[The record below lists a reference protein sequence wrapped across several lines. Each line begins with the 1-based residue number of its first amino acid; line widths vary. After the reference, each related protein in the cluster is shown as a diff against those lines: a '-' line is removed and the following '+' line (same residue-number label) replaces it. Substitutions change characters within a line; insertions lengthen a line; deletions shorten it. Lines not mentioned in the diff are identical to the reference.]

1 MPPRAKDLTGQ
12 HVAVRVRRRQSD
24 LSRVNWS
31 SLISSLIGAGAAA
44 LFVVVRDHPD
54 ARELSSVLIVFYV
67 VAWPVF
73 VAVYLTWTHLAY
85 ARLGPRALA
94 SAAQRETQALRR
106 PWMQVLGSGGASFW
120 ALFGALVAV
129 AVTIVVAQN
138 AAFRGQQLFVLLVL
152 LAVASS
158 WALMV
163 YSFAL
168 EYLRLAS
175 ADGDGEP
182 GIVLAIKGPPRFSDY
197 LTLAILLSTMAAT
210 VSATIRSRRAWTLVR
225 INVLFAFTF
234 NTVIV
239 ALMVSLLFAGV
250 LG

>member
-1 MPPRAKDLTGQ
+1 MLFF
-12 HVAVRVRRRQSD
+12 AVR
-24 LSRVNWS
+24 N
-31 SLISSLIGAGAAA
+31 
-44 LFVVVRDHPD
+44 HPA
-54 ARELSSVLIVFYV
+54 ARELSSVLIAFYL

-73 VAVYLTWTHLAY
+73 VAVYLTWTHREY
-85 ARLGPRALA
+85 ARRGSRALA
-94 SAAQRETQALRR
+94 SAAQREAQALRR
-106 PWMQVLGSGGASFW
+106 PWMQVLGNDGASNW
-120 ALFGALVAV
+120 ALIGALVAV

-138 AAFRGQQLFVLLVL
+138 AAFRGEWVFVLLVL
-152 LAVASS
+152 LTVASS

-168 EYLRLAS
+168 EYLRLAPE
-175 ADGDGEP
+175 GGGGEP
-182 GIVLAIKGPPRFSDY
+182 ALVLEVKGPPRFSDY

-239 ALMVSLLFAGV
+239 AMMVSLLFAGV

>member
-1 MPPRAKDLTGQ
+1 M
-12 HVAVRVRRRQSD
+12 SD
-24 LSRVNWS
+24 LSRANWS
-31 SLISSLIGAGAAA
+31 SVISCAVGAAAAA
-44 LFVVVRDHPD
+44 LFFLVRDHPA
-54 ARELSSVLIVFYV
+54 ARDPLTVLVAFYV

-73 VAVYLTWTHLAY
+73 VAVYLIWTHRTY
-85 ARLGPRALA
+85 ARFTPEALRE
-94 SAAQRETQALRR
+94 SALKESQALSRGGAR
-106 PWMQVLGSGGASFW
+106 TRGSGGASNW
-120 ALFGALVAV
+120 ALIGAIVAV
-129 AVTIVVAQN
+129 AITIVVAQN
-138 AAFRGQQLFVLLVL
+138 PAFRGEWLFVLLGL
-152 LAVASS
+152 STVAGS

-168 EYLRLAS
+168 EYLRVVSAS
-175 ADGDGEP
+175 GTDEP
-182 GIVLAIKGPPRFSDY
+182 CISLEIREPPRFSDY

-239 ALMVSLLFAGV
+239 AMMVSLLFGGV

>member
-1 MPPRAKDLTGQ
+1 M
-12 HVAVRVRRRQSD
+12 SD
-24 LSRVNWS
+24 LSRSNWS
-31 SLISSLIGAGAAA
+31 SLISSVIGAGAAA
-44 LFVVVRDHPD
+44 LFLSVRDHPS
-54 ARELSSVLIVFYV
+54 ARDPSTVLIAFYL

-85 ARLGPRALA
+85 ARRGPRALTT
-94 SAAQRETQALRR
+94 AARKETQALSR
-106 PWMQVLGSGGASFW
+106 PWMRVLGHGGASNW
-120 ALFGALVAV
+120 ALIGALVAV

-138 AAFRGQQLFVLLVL
+138 PAFRGEWAFVLLGL
-152 LAVASS
+152 LSVASS
-158 WALMV
+158 WSLMV

-175 ADGDGEP
+175 AAEDEEP
-182 GIVLAIKGPPRFSDY
+182 GIRLDVEGPPRFSDY

-210 VSATIRSRRAWTLVR
+210 VSATIRSRPAWTLVR
-225 INVLFAFTF
+225 VNILFAFTF

-239 ALMVSLLFAGV
+239 AMMVSLLFGGI

>member
-1 MPPRAKDLTGQ
+1 MPSQSKAEGARGM
-12 HVAVRVRRRQSD
+12 SD

-31 SLISSLIGAGAAA
+31 SLISSVIGAGAAA
-44 LFVVVRDHPD
+44 LFFAVRDHPA
-54 ARELSSVLIVFYV
+54 ARELSSVLIAFYL

-73 VAVYLTWTHLAY
+73 VAVYLTWTHRAY
-85 ARLGPRALA
+85 ARRGSRALA
-94 SAAQRETQALRR
+94 SAARRETQALRR
-106 PWMQVLGSGGASFW
+106 PWMQVAGSGGASNW
-120 ALFGALVAV
+120 ALMGALVAV

-138 AAFRGQQLFVLLVL
+138 AAFRSEWLFVLLVL
-152 LAVASS
+152 LTVASS

-168 EYLRLAS
+168 EYLRLAR
-175 ADGDGEP
+175 GDGGAEP
-182 GIVLAIKGPPRFSDY
+182 GIVLAVKGPPRFSDY

-225 INVLFAFTF
+225 VNVLFAFTF

-239 ALMVSLLFAGV
+239 AMMVSLLSGGV

>member
-1 MPPRAKDLTGQ
+1 M
-12 HVAVRVRRRQSD
+12 SD

-31 SLISSLIGAGAAA
+31 SLISSVVGAGAAA
-44 LFVVVRDHPD
+44 LFFAVRDHPA
-54 ARELSSVLIVFYV
+54 ARELSSVLIAFYL

-73 VAVYLTWTHLAY
+73 VAVYLTWTHRAY
-85 ARLGPRALA
+85 ASRGSRALT
-94 SAAQRETQALRR
+94 SAAQREAQALRR
-106 PWMQVLGSGGASFW
+106 PWMRVLGNGGASNW
-120 ALFGALVAV
+120 ALIGALVAV
-129 AVTIVVAQN
+129 AVTIIVAQN
-138 AAFRGQQLFVLLVL
+138 AAFRGEWVFVLLVL
-152 LAVASS
+152 LTVASS

-168 EYLRLAS
+168 EYLRLPL
-175 ADGDGEP
+175 DGGGEP
-182 GIVLAIKGPPRFSDY
+182 GIVLEIKGPPRFSDY

-210 VSATIRSRRAWTLVR
+210 VSASIRSRRAWTLVR

-239 ALMVSLLFAGV
+239 AMMVSLLSGGV

>member
-1 MPPRAKDLTGQ
+1 MSDLTR
-12 HVAVRVRRRQSD
+12 A
-24 LSRVNWS
+24 NWS
-31 SLISSLIGAGAAA
+31 SLISCVIGAGGAA
-44 LFVVVRDHPD
+44 LFVAAGDHPAPLD
-54 ARELSSVLIVFYV
+54 ASTVLIAFYV

-73 VAVYLTWTHLAY
+73 VAVYLSWTHRAY
-85 ARLGPRALA
+85 ALRGPRALA
-94 SAAQRETQALRR
+94 SAARKESRAMSR
-106 PWMQVLGSGGASFW
+106 PWMRALGYGGASNW
-120 ALFGALVAV
+120 ALIGAIVAV

-138 AAFRGQQLFVLLVL
+138 PAFRGGWLFVALGLLT
-152 LAVASS
+152 VAGS
-158 WALMV
+158 WILMV

-175 ADGDGEP
+175 ETERGAP
-182 GIVLAIKGPPRFSDY
+182 GIDLDIEGPPRFSDY

-210 VSATIRSRRAWTLVR
+210 VSASIRSRRAWTLVR

-239 ALMVSLLFAGV
+239 AMMVSLLFGGM